1 MDFRAGNASL
11 YYKARKLNVHY
22 KMVSFSIYKSFG
34 TIYNTFFYCKPIKNV
49 IQILKLVEMIKFKS
63 ITSNN

>member
-34 TIYNTFFYCKPIKNV
+34 TIYNTLYCKPIKNL
-49 IQILKLVEMIKFKS
+49 IQILKLVEMIK
-63 ITSNN
+63 